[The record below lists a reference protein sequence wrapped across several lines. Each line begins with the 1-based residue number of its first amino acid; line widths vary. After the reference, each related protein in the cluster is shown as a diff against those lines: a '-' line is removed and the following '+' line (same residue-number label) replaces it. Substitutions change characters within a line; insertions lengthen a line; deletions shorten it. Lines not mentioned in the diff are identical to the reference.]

1 MAGLTKEQRAQRAAE
16 KFAAEL
22 AEQNN
27 SQQDQDQ
34 DQDQDQEQEQEQ
46 EQNLVVM
53 VTDYPAFPGA
63 PTTADVHPEEV
74 ENWKAIGWKETE

>member
-27 SQQDQDQ
+27 SQQ